1 MNLNQQIINLI
12 ESISAFEVSKD
23 KSKLGKMDEKFY
35 RNEVIGKIEKKT
47 QDKIEHLIKKLKWV
61 PEEKEIQKK
70 KRHQRFLQNQKHH
83 HHHHD
88 EEQDS
93 GDTALQHSRE
103 SV

>member
-1 MNLNQQIINLI
+1 MQLNLNQQIINLI

-61 PEEKEIQKK
+61 PEEKEMQKK
-70 KRHQRFLQNQKHH
+70 KRHQRFLQDQKH

-93 GDTALQHSRE
+93 GDTALQHSKE
-103 SV
+103 